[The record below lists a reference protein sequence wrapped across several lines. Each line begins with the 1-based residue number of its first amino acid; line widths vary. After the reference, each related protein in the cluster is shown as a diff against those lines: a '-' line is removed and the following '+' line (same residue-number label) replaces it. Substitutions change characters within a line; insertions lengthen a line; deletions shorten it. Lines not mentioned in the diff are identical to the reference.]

1 MVELPV
7 PPKETCSKQQENQN
21 RMVDDFLKEIERREK
36 ELETQGASQ
45 SSGHHSGPGII
56 IYKDPRDHYLRRLN
70 ENLSEEER

>member
-1 MVELPV
+1 
-7 PPKETCSKQQENQN
+7 
-21 RMVDDFLKEIERREK
+21 MVDDFLKEIERREK